1 MLVTMIDIKKALN
14 KLLRDLEDSSP
25 NLKNALQ
32 EIGPITFLL
41 NINGHKN
48 IYIIINGDDSDIS
61 FKEKNYAFEIRASLI
76 DVIKVLV
83 SGKLS
88 RNLIHGDAEI
98 AIVLLGIIYK
108 SNIDII
114 YLIDKYFGSLPAVF
128 TYAIV
133 SRMFNS
139 SKIYEDK
146 NHRKLRK
153 RLRDIAIKLDRLE
166 ALRSS

>member
-1 MLVTMIDIKKALN
+1 MIDIKKALN

-114 YLIDKYFGSLPAVF
+114 YLIDKYLSL
-128 TYAIV
+128 IH
-133 SRMFNS
+133 
-139 SKIYEDK
+139 I
-146 NHRKLRK
+146 
-153 RLRDIAIKLDRLE
+153 
-166 ALRSS
+166 